1 MSQKFFGTDGIR
13 GKVGEFPLTPDFVMK
28 LGWAAGVV
36 LAKDGTKEVLVGKD
50 TRASGYMLESA
61 LEAGLSAAGVSIA
74 LAGPIPTPAV
84 AYLASTFRAD
94 AGVVISASHNPYY
107 DNGIKFFA
115 RIGAKLNAQQQQ
127 AIEEKLHYALENG
140 IDCVSSESLGKA
152 RRVEDAAGRYIEFC
166 KGTFSSDLSL
176 EGLTIVVDSANGAA
190 YKVAPSVFEELGA
203 SVINI
208 ANTPNGVN
216 INDECGATSLRL
228 LSDAVKANNA
238 DLGIAVDGDADRIM
252 FVDGNG
258 EVVDGDEILF
268 LIAREAKQAG
278 YKGGVVGTLMSNLGL
293 EHALQELDIP
303 FTRTKVGDR
312 YVVEK
317 LNETGWRIGG
327 ETSGHILNLDYVFTG
342 DAIIAALQVLTVVVK
357 SGYPL
362 AKLKAGM
369 TKLPQ
374 CMINVRHNNLDSVL
388 NLPNVKQA
396 VADVENQLGKS
407 GRLVLRKSGTEPLI
421 RVMIEAASDDV
432 AERLASELAAVI
444 KES

>member
-115 RIGAKLNAQQQQ
+115 RSGAKLNAQQQQ

-208 ANTPNGVN
+208 ANTPNGIN
-216 INDECGATSLRL
+216 INNECGATSLGL
-228 LSDAVKANNA
+228 LSEAVKANNA

-303 FTRTKVGDR
+303 FTRSKVGDR

-327 ETSGHILNLDYVFTG
+327 ETSGHILNLDYAFTG
-342 DAIIAALQVLTVVVK
+342 DAIIAALQVLTVIVK

-374 CMINVRHNNLDSVL
+374 CMINVRHNDLDSVL
-388 NLPNVKQA
+388 NLPTVKQA

-421 RVMIEAASDDV
+421 RVMIEAASDVV
-432 AERLASELAAVI
+432 AERLASKLATVI